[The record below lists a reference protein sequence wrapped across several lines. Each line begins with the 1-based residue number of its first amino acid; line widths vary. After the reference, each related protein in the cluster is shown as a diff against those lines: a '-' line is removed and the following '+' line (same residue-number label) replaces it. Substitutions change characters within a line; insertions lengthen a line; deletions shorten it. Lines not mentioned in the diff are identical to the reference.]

1 MKLIVGNFKM
11 NLTLHD
17 INEYLEFYKK
27 KKYDNVIFAPSSIYL
42 SKFIDNGLQ
51 VSAQDVSFATIG
63 AYTGDI
69 AAVQLKSL
77 GVGYSIVGHSER
89 RKYYSDDKYVNDKL
103 KELLKEE
110 IIPILCIG
118 ETKEEKESGITLDIL
133 KKELDE
139 AFKEIDTTL
148 VDKVIIAYEP
158 IWSIGTGV
166 IPTNEDINLTIRAVK
181 KYLNDTYHTKNNVLY
196 GGSVSNKNINE
207 LEKSDVIDGYLV
219 GGCSIKKEDFN
230 SLIESVR

>member
-1 MKLIVGNFKM
+1 M
-11 NLTLHD
+11 NLTLEE
-17 INEYLEFYKK
+17 INDYLEFYKK

-42 SKFIDNGLQ
+42 SKFVDNGLV
-51 VSAQDVSFATIG
+51 VSSQDVSFASLG

-69 AAVQLKSL
+69 AAVQLKSI
-77 GVGYSIVGHSER
+77 GVKYSIVGHSER
-89 RKYYSDDKYVNDKL
+89 RKYYQDDKYVNDKL

-118 ETKEEKESGITLDIL
+118 ETKDEKDKGITLEVL
-133 KKELDE
+133 KKELDD
-139 AFKEIDTTL
+139 AFKDIASTSLDR
-148 VDKVIIAYEP
+148 IIVAYEP

-166 IPTNEDINLTIRAVK
+166 IPTNEDINDTIKKVK
-181 KYLNDTYHTKNNVLY
+181 AYLDDVYHTKNEVLY

-207 LEKSDVIDGYLV
+207 LEKIDVIDGYLV

-230 SLIESVR
+230 TLIESTR